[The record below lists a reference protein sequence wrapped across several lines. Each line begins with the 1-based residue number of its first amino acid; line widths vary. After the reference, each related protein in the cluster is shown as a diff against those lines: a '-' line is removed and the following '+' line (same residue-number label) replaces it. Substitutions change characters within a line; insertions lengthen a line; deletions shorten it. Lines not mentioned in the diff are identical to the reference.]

1 MTTIPLEIERGE
13 LVRRE
18 WVLGVD
24 RATDEETVIVPQL
37 IDGMQRQI
45 HAGDVISW
53 RSGGY
58 FSHYI
63 CFGLVLS
70 VIPEQECIRVI
81 NQNGNKVTIWRTYL
95 AVILAREGDYS
106 SISNEY
112 LVKFGVLTE

>member
-1 MTTIPLEIERGE
+1 MTTMALETTDWIIGIDRGS
-13 LVRRE
+13 
-18 WVLGVD
+18 D
-24 RATDEETVIVPQL
+24 DETVIIPQL

-45 HAGDVISW
+45 HEGDIISW

-58 FSHYI
+58 FCHYL

-70 VIPEQECIRVI
+70 VNPERENIRVI
-81 NQNGNKVTIWRTYL
+81 NHRGNKVTIWRTYL

-112 LVKFGVLTE
+112 LEKFGVSTE